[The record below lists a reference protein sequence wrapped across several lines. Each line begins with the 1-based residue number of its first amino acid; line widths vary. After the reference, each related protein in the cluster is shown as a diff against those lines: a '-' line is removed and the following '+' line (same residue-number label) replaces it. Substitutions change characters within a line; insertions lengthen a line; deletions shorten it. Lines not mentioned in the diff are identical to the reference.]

1 MPEEHVTGST
11 PDISE
16 YAHYSFFEWVWYR
29 DQVAFP
35 DPDMKLGRW
44 IGVATDVGQSMTYWL
59 LTSKCTV
66 IARSS
71 VMRLRDHDLTDP
83 VILKQQDEF
92 MKRIV
97 EIQHLSTASQEPFI
111 LTESDL
117 KFSELSPEEEN
128 EIYTTPESDNFT
140 PEAYDEYILTQVML
154 PVGDTVQHGEV
165 IRRRRDHNSRPIGLR
180 NSNPFLDTREYVVQF
195 PDGTQQ
201 SYMANAIAEN
211 LYSQVDSK
219 GRSFAILQDIIGHEK
234 DASAISKDDESV
246 RFTTKGWRFQVF
258 WKDGSSS
265 LVPLREMKDA
275 YLVQTAEYAV
285 THKLDQEPAFKWW
298 TPYVLRKK
306 QRIIEKLGKK
316 KYWRRTHKYGVEL
329 PKSVTEALEIDARMG
344 TTFWRDAIEKEM
356 RNVLPAFKFDDH
368 DAVPV
373 GYKKITCHMIFD
385 VKMVGLVRKA
395 RFVAGGHL
403 TDPPA
408 ESVYSSVVTRDSVRI
423 MFLIAALNDLEI
435 LGADVQNAYINA
447 KTSERVYF
455 IAGPEFGS
463 NQGRPCIIVRALYR
477 LKSSGARWRD
487 HMAAILR
494 ELGFVSSKPDP
505 DVWMRKGRKP
515 CGFEYWE
522 YALCYVDD
530 ILILSHQPRLAMDA
544 IAQRVTLKPGSMKTP
559 NSSATE
565 YVKRAL
571 QEVERELL
579 LQNAYLPKRVETSL
593 SSNYRP
599 ELDFTQELVGSQ
611 INYYQGLIGVLR
623 WVVELGRIDIIIP
636 VSLLS
641 RYMVSPREGH
651 LQQAYHIF
659 AYLKQFNWSKLLLT
673 MLNLPSLIVT
683 SMNRTGLSIIR
694 TQRSLFHQTCQNL
707 SDMQYQLLVLWMQII
722 QVVR

>member
-16 YAHYSFFEWVWYR
+16 FAHYSFFEWVWYR

-35 DPDMKLGRW
+35 EPDMKLGHW

-92 MKRIV
+92 MKRIA
-97 EIQHLSTASQEPFI
+97 EIQHLSTASQEPFV

-128 EIYTTPESDNFT
+128 EIYTTPESNNFT
-140 PEAYDEYILTQVML
+140 PEAYDEYILAQVML
-154 PVGDTVQHGEV
+154 PVGDTVQRGEV
-165 IRRRRDHNSRPIGLR
+165 IRRQRDHGLQ

-211 LYSQVDSK
+211 LYSQVDSE
-219 GRSFAILQDIIGHEK
+219 GCSFAILQDIIGHEK

-246 RFTTKGWRFQVF
+246 RFTTKGWRLQVL

-329 PKSVTEALEIDARMG
+329 PKSVTEALEIDVRTG

-463 NQGRPCIIVRALYR
+463 NQGRPCIIVQALYG

-530 ILILSHQPRLAMDA
+530 ILILSHQPKLAMDA
-544 IAQRVTLKPGSMKTP
+544 IAQRVTLKPGSVKTP
-559 NSSATE
+559 NSYLGADIFQVTLHEGNQDLPMKQVWAMSATE
-565 YVKRAL
+565 YVKRAI

-579 LQNAYLPKRVETSL
+579 LQNAYLPKRVETPL

-623 WVVELGRIDIIIP
+623 WIVELG
-636 VSLLS
+636 
-641 RYMVSPREGH
+641 
-651 LQQAYHIF
+651 
-659 AYLKQFNWSKLLLT
+659 
-673 MLNLPSLIVT
+673 
-683 SMNRTGLSIIR
+683 
-694 TQRSLFHQTCQNL
+694 
-707 SDMQYQLLVLWMQII
+707 
-722 QVVR
+722 